1 MHQRTLTFAA
11 VIAAAGHVAVASPA
25 VRARQEIDTIVTQ
38 VSTIYDSATEAAG
51 SAQPTQ
57 PPAAGGVGDVTVPGG
72 QSGLTESNFGTEAT
86 NVGTITPTVSPVSES
101 DTMMG
106 GAGAAESSSMMT
118 SGSMMPSSTM
128 SSMMMEG
135 SNSSSTGSQVLP
147 IVTDYMPEP
156 YSYNQEPTINSAR
169 LSSEASYASI
179 PIESIPGNTIPAQ
192 PVISTTVSNSNGP
205 YSGTPTVTGAVGN
218 QPLNTTI
225 PMLPPNPTALRYNP
239 NGTLNDPEP
248 IPFQPA
254 GGLGTNGTEPVY
266 RVQSDFDYQSI
277 LLGLYQEWIELDLF
291 HNILARFNET
301 DFAELNLTKS
311 DMYLIQFMAD
321 QETGHSTLL
330 SNMLGGPGGA
340 TPMCTYNYPFETLH
354 EALDFSQ
361 ILTRWG
367 ESGVL
372 GFRAHLDSREVAQML
387 DQSITTESRQQLL
400 FRQMSGLFPMPVWF
414 ETGIPQS
421 WAWTYLAPYISS
433 CPPNSKRLAWQ
444 NFPELRILNQPNINR
459 WNANATGFNETVGF
473 GPAAPSREAADGDSC
488 NNREEEGYNC
498 DAAISNNRSIP
509 LSYPGRDI
517 FLQWE
522 APGKQVGPNNSYV
535 TSTLAGE
542 PKFACFVSQLN
553 VTYAPLTNVSMGNGS
568 VMTANVRQPG
578 QYSNSKPKPGTNFFL
593 DVQTFEGDPAINGTV
608 FIALTDND
616 QVYTPFNLS
625 MINPHVAALGLYH
638 AG

>member
-1 MHQRTLTFAA
+1 MHQRTFTFAA
-11 VIAAAGHVAVASPA
+11 VLAAGAQVAVARPDIRPRQQIETIITQLSTLYDTDGMPMPTQAPGQAPA
-25 VRARQEIDTIVTQ
+25 V
-38 VSTIYDSATEAAG
+38 
-51 SAQPTQ
+51 
-57 PPAAGGVGDVTVPGG
+57 GGAVGDVTVPGG
-72 QSGLTESNFGTEAT
+72 QSGLTDSNFAAEAT
-86 NVGTITPTVSPVSES
+86 DVGSNTPTVSPVSNS
-101 DTMMG
+101 GMG
-106 GAGAAESSSMMT
+106 GGAVAPAAASSSM
-118 SGSMMPSSTM
+118 SSM
-128 SSMMMEG
+128 SSM
-135 SNSSSTGSQVLP
+135 SSSMSMTAATNPSTTGSQVLP
-147 IVTDYMPEP
+147 IVTDYQPEP

-179 PIESIPGNTIPAQ
+179 PISEIPGNTIPAQ
-192 PVISTTVSNSNGP
+192 PVISTTVSNMNGP
-205 YSGTPTVTGAVGN
+205 YSGTPTITGAVGN
-218 QPLNTTI
+218 MPLNTTI
-225 PMLPPNPTALRYNP
+225 PKLPPNPTALRYNP

-301 DFAELNLTKS
+301 DFAELGLGKEE
-311 DMYLIQFMAD
+311 MFLIEFMAN

-330 SNMLGGPGGA
+330 ANMLGGPGGA
-340 TPMCTYNYPFETLH
+340 TPMCQYNYPFETLH

-372 GFRAHLDSREVAQML
+372 GFQAHLDSREVAQML
-387 DQSITTESRQQLL
+387 DQSITTESRQQLI

-444 NFPELRILNQPNINR
+444 NFPQLTIVNQPNIMR
-459 WNANATGFNETVGF
+459 WNANMTGFNETVGF

-488 NNREEEGYNC
+488 NEREEEGYNC
-498 DAAISNNRSIP
+498 DAAISNNRTIP
-509 LSYPGRDI
+509 LSFPGRDI

-522 APGKQVGPNNSYV
+522 APGKAVGPNNSYV

-553 VTYAPLTNVSMGNGS
+553 VTYSPLTNISMHGS
-568 VMTANVRQPG
+568 VMTANTRQPG
-578 QYSNSKPKPGTNFFL
+578 KFSRL
-593 DVQTFEGDPAINGTV
+593 
-608 FIALTDND
+608 
-616 QVYTPFNLS
+616 
-625 MINPHVAALGLYH
+625 NP
-638 AG
+638 